1 MNILTKRSTLVLAGL
16 IVVLGG
22 VFAVRAHSQTT
33 KSTVAQGLNL
43 YEASPI
49 TSLDVA
55 RITDN
60 VSSGQL
66 AQVGEGLFRLN
77 AKSQPENALAK
88 KTTASHDG
96 TVYTIDLKSTGRW
109 SNGDP
114 VTAQDFV
121 YSWRR
126 TLDPKSKSEF
136 TYQFS
141 KIKNAN
147 AVAAGKKQ
155 PSALGVKAT
164 GKHQLKITLA
174 QPTSYFKVILAS
186 TTFYPLNQR
195 AVQKYGKRYGS
206 SAQTTVYNGPFK
218 VTKWNGTGDTW
229 TLKKNPTYR
238 DKQTIKLNQLN
249 YRVIKSS
256 ATSYNLFQSKKL
268 DAVTL
273 DGEQT
278 RQNQHNSNLKTL
290 ASGRIGFIQY
300 NQQDTTA
307 ANRNLRTAIS
317 LAINRQQLTQKVLR
331 NGSLPAHTFAV
342 RHMQTAPKTGHDFT
356 QDATVAQTADYAP
369 KQAQQHFQTALK
381 QLHRSKINLTLI
393 CADDDTTKQL
403 AEFIQGTLNDKLKG
417 LNVDVKAVPFPS
429 MLSAVSKGNFQAN
442 LTSWGMDYADPIESL
457 QILKSDN
464 NSNMGHYHSATYDA
478 ALTKAEGADALKP
491 AQRYQDLVKAAQ
503 TAMHDQAVTPLYDA
517 RTNILVNPQ
526 VKGVVYNQF
535 DGSADYRHAYVA
547 QNN

>member
-1 MNILTKRSTLVLAGL
+1 MSILTKRSTLVLAGL

-33 KSTVAQGLNL
+33 KSTVAQDLNL

-55 RITDN
+55 HITDN

-88 KTTASHDG
+88 KTTVSHDG

-174 QPTSYFKVILAS
+174 Q
-186 TTFYPLNQR
+186 
-195 AVQKYGKRYGS
+195 
-206 SAQTTVYNGPFK
+206 TTVYNGPFK

-238 DKQTIKLNQLN
+238 DKQAIKLNQLN

-317 LAINRQQLTQKVLR
+317 LAINRQQLTQKFLR

-381 QLHRSKINLTLI
+381 RLHRSKINLTLI